1 MIQQRA
7 KKLLRRYRELR
18 SIVNVR
24 GLDAIPDVEKETY
37 HRGERLEV
45 YLTQPFFVAEPFSC
59 KKGEAVDLN
68 TTINDVRKILDG
80 ATDSKEVKSLSYI
93 GKL

>member
-24 GLDAIPDVEKETY
+24 GLDSIPYVEKETY
-37 HRGERLEV
+37 HRGERLEA
-45 YLTQPFFVAEPFSC
+45 YLTQPFFVAEPFSG

-68 TTINDVRKILDG
+68 TTIIDVRKILDG